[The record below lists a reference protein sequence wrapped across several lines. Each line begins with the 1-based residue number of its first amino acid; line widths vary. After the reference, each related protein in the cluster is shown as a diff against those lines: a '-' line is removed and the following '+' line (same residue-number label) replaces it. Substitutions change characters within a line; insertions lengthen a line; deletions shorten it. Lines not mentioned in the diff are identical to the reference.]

1 MADHLPLTI
10 NQDANLE
17 TLQANIE
24 DISLAQLP
32 DFGKCN
38 TLEKFKDELTKFYI
52 WEIIGDFQFG
62 YCNLLAQNDGYGWEI
77 VSDLVGNNIYEEAKI
92 VTKVYQQQN
101 WLAPNVMEELF
112 NNRENLIDYLK
123 EKEEDYDM

>member
-1 MADHLPLTI
+1 MRGIWNVKIVLLLSAQDLADHLPLTI

-52 WEIIGDFQFG
+52 
-62 YCNLLAQNDGYGWEI
+62 WEI